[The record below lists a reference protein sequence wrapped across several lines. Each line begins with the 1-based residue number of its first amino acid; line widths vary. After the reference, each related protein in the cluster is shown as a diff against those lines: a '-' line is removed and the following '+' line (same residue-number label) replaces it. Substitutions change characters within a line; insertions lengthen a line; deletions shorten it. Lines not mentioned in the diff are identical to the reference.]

1 MKFLYTI
8 LFSLLL
14 LSCNGQ
20 TPQKMTTKH
29 KHTNA
34 LIHETSPYL
43 LQHAHNPVHWR
54 AWSEDAL
61 ADAQKENKLVLISI
75 GYSAC
80 HWCHVME
87 HESFE
92 NEEVAKLM
100 NDNFICIKV
109 DREERPDIDQVY
121 MSAVQLMT
129 GRGGWPL
136 NAIAL
141 PDGRPVFGGTYFPK
155 KDWINVLNQ
164 LSKQYQETPD
174 KFTEYATKI
183 AQGMEASGL
192 IQVNLNESEFK
203 THKLD
208 PIINNWKQSF
218 DNRFGGT
225 KRAPKFML
233 PNNYL
238 FLLKYAYL
246 QKDEELLSFVNT
258 TLTKMAYGGVFD
270 HVAGGFSRYSTDV
283 KWHVPHFEKMLY
295 DNGQLVSLY
304 AQAYKLTK
312 NELYKNT
319 IIKTLQ
325 FVEEELYHKNG
336 YFYSALDADSINKEG
351 EKEEGAYYVWTK
363 QELKDLLKDD
373 YKLFADYYNVNDYG
387 WWEHN
392 NYVLI
397 RKNSDEAIAKKYQI
411 SVAKLQEI
419 VTKNLQTLHNIRK
432 NRNKPGLDDKTL
444 TSWNA
449 LMLTGYLDA
458 YEALQD
464 DHYLN
469 VALKNANFIINSQL
483 QPDGSLHH
491 NFKNGKSNIN
501 GYLEDYAT
509 VIEAFIKLYE
519 NTLDSKWLFQAQN
532 LTNYCFDHFYND
544 QNSMFY
550 FTSNSDQKLAMRSI
564 EYQDNVIASS
574 NSIMAKNLFVLGTH
588 FNNKAYTTTAKKMLH
603 NVIPE
608 INNYGSAFSNWL
620 DLYLSLSEPF
630 KEIVVIGDEAIQKV
644 KQLHL
649 HYLPNTL
656 FAGLDTSKKYST
668 KTKSLPLLQDR
679 IIKDK
684 TYIYLCENSACQLPT
699 EDTKQIIKQLKK

>member
-1 MKFLYTI
+1 MRYLYT
-8 LFSLLL
+8 LLLTLL
-14 LSCNGQ
+14 LSACNGQ

-29 KHTNA
+29 KYTNA

-54 AWSEDAL
+54 AWSETAL
-61 ADAQKENKLVLISI
+61 ADAKKENKLVLISI
-75 GYSAC
+75 GYAAC

-87 HESFE
+87 EESFE
-92 NEEVAKLM
+92 SEEVAKIM

-155 KDWINVLNQ
+155 KDWINTLQQ
-164 LSKQYQETPD
+164 LSKQYQENPA
-174 KFTEYATKI
+174 KFIDYADKI
-183 AQGMEASGL
+183 AQGMEASEL
-192 IQVNLNESEFK
+192 VQVNLNESEFK
-203 THKLD
+203 THKLQ
-208 PIINNWKQSF
+208 PIISHWKQLF

-238 FLLKYAYL
+238 FLLKYAHL
-246 QKDEELLSFVNT
+246 QKDEELLKFVNL
-258 TLTKMAYGGVFD
+258 TLTKMAYGGIFD
-270 HVAGGFSRYSTDV
+270 PVGGGFSRYSTDV

-304 AQAYKLTK
+304 SQAYKLTK

-325 FVEEELYHKNG
+325 FIEEELYHENG
-336 YFYSALDADSINKEG
+336 YFYSSLDADSIDKNGK
-351 EKEEGAYYVWTK
+351 KEEGAFYVWTK
-363 QELKDLLKDD
+363 EELKRLLKED
-373 YKLFADYYNVNDYG
+373 YSLFADYYNVNDFG
-387 WWEHN
+387 WWEHQ

-397 RKNSDEAIAKKYQI
+397 RKDTDKAIAEKHHI
-411 SVAKLQEI
+411 SREKLQKILQE
-419 VTKNLQTLHNIRK
+419 NLKTLHQV
-432 NRNKPGLDDKTL
+432 RNKRKKPALDDKTL

-464 DHYLN
+464 KHYLDI
-469 VALKNANFIINSQL
+469 ALKNANFIINVQL
-483 QPDGSLHH
+483 QPDGSLNH
-491 NFKNGKSNIN
+491 NFKDGKSNIN
-501 GYLEDYAT
+501 GYLEDYTT
-509 VIEAFIKLYE
+509 VIESFIKLYE
-519 NTLDSKWLFQAQN
+519 NTLDSKWLFEARN

-550 FTSNSDQKLAMRSI
+550 FTSNSDQKLAVRSM
-564 EYQDNVIASS
+564 EYRDNVIASS
-574 NSIMAKNLFVLGTH
+574 NSIMAKNLYLLGTH
-588 FNNKAYTTTAKKMLH
+588 FGNKTYTKTAKKMLH
-603 NVIPE
+603 NILPE
-608 INNYGSAFSNWL
+608 INDYGSAFSNWL
-620 DLYLSLSEPF
+620 DLYLSISEPF
-630 KEIVVIGDEAIQKV
+630 KEVVITGDDALEKINK
-644 KQLHL
+644 LHQN
-649 HYLPNTL
+649 YLPNVL
-656 FAGLDTSKKYST
+656 FAGVDTSKKQT
-668 KTKSLPLLQDR
+668 ENTLSLPLLKDR
-679 IIKDK
+679 VVQNK
-684 TYIYLCENSACQLPT
+684 TLVYICENSACQLPI
-699 EDTKQIIKQLKK
+699 ESVKEAVQSLKK